1 MKLLKMKNYKL
12 VSHGFRILSKAL
24 NFWRIRTVDA
34 GPNGRNTKWTCSSRS
49 SK

>member
-12 VSHGFRILSKAL
+12 VSHGFGILGKAL
-24 NFWRIRTVDA
+24 NFWRLRTVQA
-34 GPNGRNTKWTCSSRS
+34 L